1 MSNCLL
7 QVYNSWEKKSSAGW
21 LHHFLLHKGETDLCA
36 YIHSS
41 LLYNKCLVF
50 CQVGEKDDAVREL
63 QQCSMEVF
71 VIREDEDPLKPPR
84 DIVIITESVEVLNE
98 LPSIAHGCALLFG
111 LIYALNLSYPGEL

>member
-1 MSNCLL
+1 
-7 QVYNSWEKKSSAGW
+7 
-21 LHHFLLHKGETDLCA
+21 
-36 YIHSS
+36 
-41 LLYNKCLVF
+41 
-50 CQVGEKDDAVREL
+50 
-63 QQCSMEVF
+63 MEVF